1 MKKLL
6 QVLLLAVMLMPFIA
20 QAQTTTPA
28 TLPYSC
34 SFEDASENANW
45 TLVSGASANKFF
57 IGTAVNNG
65 GTQSLYVSNTADGSS
80 FAYSSS
86 GTKWCYA
93 YREISVTTASSYIF
107 SFDWRCVGEHTSY
120 GVYDYGRVFLVPE
133 TDTLQVYHD
142 GDYSGPMGISSTYG
156 PAGWIAV
163 DNNVPLA
170 GESTWQT
177 FVSDEITI
185 PVGTWKLVYL
195 FKNDSYGGDDSPLA
209 VDNVAVME
217 VLCPRP
223 SGISLADISSTSA
236 TIAWN
241 RGGVTSFNYEYV
253 VDGTSRTYITTSVS
267 DSVVTLDNLTPNTSY
282 TFYLQ
287 AVCGTDTTFWSS
299 MTFRTSCAPYAL
311 STLPMTEGFES
322 WNNISYDPC
331 YVASYSSTTS
341 HLYPS
346 ISNYEV
352 STGSN
357 AVELYAPS
365 TGYCWFALP
374 AFEADLNQLQVRFDC
389 NIYSYQLIVGAMSNP
404 NDINTLDTIII
415 FDNNDGV
422 YHTYTLPLSLYQGT
436 NKYLAFV
443 VHGANGNRGD
453 VYLDNITMEL
463 LPACPDPMNFAV
475 VATGSESAM
484 VAYSATSDIAE
495 YIIEYDTAG
504 YTLGNVNAQ
513 RVTSIYGDT
522 TYITGLDPDTRYDFY
537 IRSDCGNDT
546 GNWVG
551 PITIRTACAP
561 IADIDLPYTES
572 FDTWENINSN
582 PCYKTNDYPKPSI
595 STSEAYDGTKSL
607 YLSAGTYYE
616 SWFSMPVFET
626 EMNLLQVTF
635 SMKKTNAGS
644 EYPVLVGLTSDP
656 TSLDD
661 FETIASVRCYSANV
675 WERRMVSFTSYQ
687 GTKQYITFV
696 SPYGVESYNYI
707 DSIVVE
713 YASTCT
719 DPINLAAVAT
729 SSTSAKINYTNTG
742 SYGVDVMYGVHGFDL
757 SNGTIVSSTIDSV
770 EIDNLV
776 ANTSYDFYVRANCG
790 SEVGNWMGPLT
801 VRTHCAEFVDISD
814 NPFIEDFDSYTTDVA
829 YNSSTP
835 GAYPNHTMPQCW
847 NFLNMS
853 SSSGAYP
860 QAFISSAEDYAT
872 YGNCLFIKGSD
883 TKNLHVTLPRF
894 NESINLLRIA
904 FSTKFEDAN
913 RGRLVLGVMTDVDVD
928 STFIPLDTI
937 PSSTSKVRHEYLF
950 SQSDLYGTDYS
961 IVLRFGE
968 TNNWY
973 LGIDSIVVDLAP
985 TCSRP
990 ENIAAIDSTITQTSA
1005 EITWTSS
1012 ATSWILEY
1020 GLEGFVPGTG
1030 TMVVANT
1037 NPFTLTGLTHSTRY
1051 NVYVRAVCGNDTSEY
1066 SMTPGS
1072 FQTACDVVTTL
1083 PWNANL
1089 DGYYDVYYHT
1099 NTYNAA
1105 PTCWQLINGGDT
1117 YSWRYSESESD
1128 IRTGTRALY
1137 FYGSTYSSTVN
1148 DDWLITPELQLTG
1161 NEQLTFWMRNVSD
1174 AEADVYSANMK
1185 VYYYIVDANIDT
1197 LNTASFVQIGDS
1209 IRKSGAG
1216 ANQWDEYIIPLTGVS
1231 GNVRLAFVVNSSS
1244 YTFCIDD
1251 VTVEAMPSCPRPRN
1265 IVFSNIQ
1272 ASQADVAWT
1281 SNGDTYTIAYGVS
1294 GFDITDAST
1303 YQTITSNTNSATIT
1317 GLLANTMYDVYVVA
1331 NCSNPTATSQWSY
1344 VKSFRSACGAVTV
1357 PFNENFNS
1365 YTDIGSG
1372 SGSPS
1377 TYPNHEMPACWNFL
1391 NMSASNYPRMFI
1403 TTNMSGYAVDGNCL
1417 FFQSSSSTAA
1427 YAVLPPVNVSIDS
1440 LRIKFTYRNEGV
1452 STANGRLSLGV
1463 MTDPNNA
1470 NSFIEL
1476 ETYDQVSTLT
1486 NITHDFWIDS
1496 IIGTGYQIAFRYTGG
1511 NTNNY
1516 YLSIDNVVVDYAPIC
1531 RASESLVASNI
1542 TSSSADLAWVNGT
1555 GDSYIVAYSVDR
1567 NFNPDTCT
1575 TVVTSNTENVTI
1587 SGLQTFTTYYYAVK
1601 AVCNGDSS
1609 EWSLTSNFKTI
1620 LDCGANTYNIVEL
1633 TTGTSSAS
1641 ALPFYASANYYPKAK
1656 SWQIVTAQEMEMEGM
1671 YAGNI
1676 YSVGF
1681 QYDGGSPISPDVR
1694 VYLANTTLATMG
1706 TADTLGASQMTLVYE
1721 GPASFSNG
1729 STWSVINFTTPFAYT
1744 GGNVMLAVE
1753 RTTNLSASGSFKYD
1767 PGVSGVNRSVYKYDG
1782 SWSSSIYPSAYR
1794 NNLRFEG
1801 CTTIPSCP
1809 RPSDV
1814 VISNIQP
1821 TQVDV
1826 AWTSNGTS
1834 FAIAY
1839 GPHGFSMDSVNA
1851 YQIANSTTN
1860 STTLT
1865 GLTEGMRYDIYVRAI
1880 CSATETSEWSYMTT
1894 FITTCSA
1901 VAVPYSE
1908 DFNGYTENVSSNNSA
1923 HSSYPYHSLPSCW
1936 TFINMSDNS
1945 GAQPQAYLSSS
1956 LYYSADTTNFMILS
1970 SEYGKTIYAALPKF
1984 NDPISSLYLSMKYRT
1999 YSANETYNGKPE
2011 IGVMTDLGDTST
2023 FILLETL
2030 PTTATFTTA
2039 EHYFSID
2046 SLQGN
2051 NYNIVIRYR
2060 ATPDGY
2066 SSYSA
2071 MFDDIVVDIAPD
2083 CIRPLNLAVDSVG
2096 QTSVSLSWRNANA
2109 TSNFVVEYKKAADTV
2124 WTAINGITSTTST
2137 INNLSPATEYNFRVK
2152 SFCSATEEGGYSNVV
2167 SATTLCGAIQLPFF
2181 EDFSNSSFP
2190 YNCWSKFS
2198 GSYTSPISSTSSG
2211 WGHTTNTNGLP
2222 TSHVKFNIYSSYTYG
2237 FATPEIDLTNVAD
2250 AELTFDLALTGFN
2263 SADAAAQSGDDRFI
2277 VAISVDGGATWA
2289 DTNAVIWGRDSATC
2303 QYMYDSITN
2312 TGITATISLRQY
2324 AGNVI
2329 KLAFWGSSTT
2339 SGTDNDLH
2347 IDNISVVAISSCDAP
2362 VITDVVATHNE
2373 ATVSWTSMATD
2384 FQVVYKGM
2392 NDAEWIDTID
2402 VTNATTYTITGLTH
2416 ETGYIVAVRALCGVE
2431 NSMWTESTFTT
2442 TEIPCLAPTN
2452 VVASNITYT
2461 SATIAWEAAGNE
2473 VSWEVRYAVAGI
2485 DTTIVAETN
2494 PVVLENL
2501 YSGDEYQVWV
2511 RAFCGMG
2518 TYSDWSEVYTFSTV
2532 ACEVPSN
2539 VTASDINPDAA
2550 TISWTSTAQR
2560 WEISYGFEGVN
2571 EENGTKV
2578 TVEDTPSYTIEGLE
2592 HGTTYDVYV
2601 RAICE
2606 EGVYSAWSSRT
2617 QFTTPIIGINTASN
2631 DNVDVRIYPNPANT
2645 QATVTVEGISGKVEF
2660 VVADM
2665 NGRMMMTETITCE
2678 GSLVKS
2684 IDVSNLAKGAY
2695 FVHIY
2700 NDNFNTTRKL
2710 IVK

>member
-34 SFEDASENANW
+34 SFEDATENANW

-177 FVSDEITI
+177 FISDEITI

-195 FKNDSYGGDDSPLA
+195 FKNDSYGGDSSPLA

-223 SGISLADISSTSA
+223 SGISLADITSTSA

-253 VDGTSRTYITTSVS
+253 VDGASRTYITTSVS

-365 TGYCWFALP
+365 TGFCWFALP

-415 FDNNDGV
+415 FDNNDGA

-475 VATGSESAM
+475 VATGSETATVS
-484 VAYSATSDIAE
+484 YSATSDIAE

-607 YLSAGTYYE
+607 DLSAGTYYE

-635 SMKKTNAGS
+635 SMKKTSAGS

-661 FETIASVRCYSANV
+661 FETIATVRCYSANV
-675 WERRMVSFTSYQ
+675 WERKMVPFTSYQ

-713 YASTCT
+713 YASACT

-729 SSTSAKINYTNTG
+729 SSTGAKINYTNTG

-770 EIDNLV
+770 EINNLTP
-776 ANTSYDFYVRANCG
+776 NTLYDFYVRANCG
-790 SEVGNWMGPLT
+790 SETGSWIGPLT
-801 VRTHCAEFVDISD
+801 ARTHCAEFVDISD

-853 SSSGAYP
+853 TSSGAYP
-860 QAFISSAEDYAT
+860 QAFISSAADYAT

-904 FSTKFEDAN
+904 FSTKFESAT
-913 RGRLVLGVMTDVDVD
+913 RGRLILGVMTDVDVD

-950 SQSDLYGTDYS
+950 SQSDLYGTDYR

-968 TNNWY
+968 TNNWF

-990 ENIAAIDSTITQTSA
+990 ENIAAIDSTITQTTA
-1005 EITWTSS
+1005 EITWTSA
-1012 ATSWILEY
+1012 ATNWILEY
-1020 GLEGFVPGTG
+1020 GAEGFAPGTG
-1030 TMVVANT
+1030 TVVAANT

-1051 NVYVRAVCGNDTSEY
+1051 DVYVRAACGFDTSEY
-1066 SMTPGS
+1066 AMTPGT

-1083 PWNANL
+1083 PWTANL
-1089 DGYYDVYYHT
+1089 DGHFDEFYHT

-1105 PTCWQLINGGDT
+1105 PTCWELINRGET
-1117 YSWRYSESESD
+1117 SSWRYSESSSD
-1128 IRTGTRALY
+1128 VRTGRRALY
-1137 FYGSTYSSTVN
+1137 FYGSAYASTVN
-1148 DDWLITPELQLTG
+1148 DDWLITPELQLSG
-1161 NEQLTFWMRNVSD
+1161 DEQITFWMRNVSASTSSD
-1174 AEADVYSANMK
+1174 YAANMK
-1185 VYYYIVDANIDT
+1185 LYYYVVNPNIDT
-1197 LNTASFVQIGDS
+1197 LNTASFIQIGDS
-1209 IRKSGAG
+1209 IRKSGVG
-1216 ANQWDEYIIPLTGVS
+1216 ADEWDEYIIPLTGVS

-1244 YTFCIDD
+1244 YTFCVDD
-1251 VTVEAMPSCPRPRN
+1251 IVVEDIPSCPRPN
-1265 IVFSNIQ
+1265 DVVFSNIQ
-1272 ASQADVAWT
+1272 ESQVDVAWT
-1281 SNGDTYTIAYGVS
+1281 GTGDTYTVAYGVS
-1294 GFDITDAST
+1294 GFSISDASA
-1303 YQTITSNTNSATIT
+1303 YQTTTANTNSVTLTGMLSNTN
-1317 GLLANTMYDVYVVA
+1317 YDVYVAA
-1331 NCSNPTATSQWSY
+1331 NCSNPTATSQWSN
-1344 VKSFRSACGAVTV
+1344 VKTVRTACGITAV
-1357 PFNENFNS
+1357 PFSENFNS
-1365 YTDIGSG
+1365 YTTDVATSSG
-1372 SGSPS
+1372 APS
-1377 TYPNHEMPACWNFL
+1377 TYPNHQMPTCWNFL
-1391 NMSASNYPRMFI
+1391 NMSENYPRMYI
-1403 TTNMSGYAVDGNCL
+1403 SRNSGYPVDGNCL
-1417 FFQSSSSTAA
+1417 FFQSSNTIPA
-1427 YAVLPPVNVSIDS
+1427 YAILPRMNASIDS
-1440 LRIKFTYRNEGV
+1440 LMIEFTFRNEGT
-1452 STANGRLSLGV
+1452 SAADGILALGV
-1463 MTDPNNA
+1463 MTNPADA
-1470 NSFIEL
+1470 SSFVEL
-1476 ETYDQVSTLT
+1476 ESYPRTSTHRT
-1486 NITHDFWIDS
+1486 ITHSFWVDS
-1496 IIGTGYQIAFRYTGG
+1496 ISGTNYYIAFRYGG
-1511 NTNNY
+1511 GSTSNY
-1516 YLSIDNVVVDYAPIC
+1516 YMAIDNISVRYAPTC
-1531 RASESLVASNI
+1531 RVSEGLVASNV
-1542 TSSSADLAWVNGT
+1542 TSNSATLSWNNGS
-1555 GDSYIVAYSVDR
+1555 GDSYLVAYSANGD
-1567 NFNPDTCT
+1567 FNPDTCT
-1575 TVVTSNTENVTI
+1575 AVLSATTTTVNI
-1587 SGLQTFTTYYYAVK
+1587 SGLQSFTNYYYAVRT
-1601 AVCNGDSS
+1601 VCNGDSS
-1609 EWSLTSNFKTI
+1609 DWSEKANFRTA
-1620 LDCGANTYNIVEL
+1620 LDCGTNTYEEVEI
-1633 TTGTSSAS
+1633 TTGTSSNS
-1641 ALPFYASANYYPKAK
+1641 TLPFYASANYYPKAK
-1656 SWQIVTAQEMEMEGM
+1656 TWQIVTAQELEMEGM
-1671 YAGNI
+1671 YSGNI

-1681 QYDGGSPISPDVR
+1681 QYDGGTPIAPNVR
-1694 VYLANTTLATMG
+1694 VYLANTTLNTMA
-1706 TADTLGASQMTLVYE
+1706 TADTLGPNQMTLVYE
-1721 GPASFSNG
+1721 GPASFSNE
-1729 STWSVINFTTPFAYT
+1729 STWSVIDFNTPFAYS

-1753 RTTNLSASGSFKYD
+1753 RTTNLTSSGSFKYD
-1767 PGVSGVNRSVYKYDG
+1767 GGVSGVNRSVYKYDG
-1782 SWSSSIYPSAYR
+1782 SWSSSIYASSYR
-1794 NNLRFEG
+1794 NNLSFVG
-1801 CTTIPSCP
+1801 CTTIPPCP
-1809 RPSDV
+1809 RPSNIA
-1814 VISNIQP
+1814 ISNIQP

-1826 AWTSNGTS
+1826 AWTSNGTN
-1834 FAIAY
+1834 FVVAY
-1839 GPHGFSMDSVNA
+1839 GPHGFSMDSTNA
-1851 YQIANSTTN
+1851 YQLAYSNTTN
-1860 STTLT
+1860 ITLT
-1865 GLTEGMRYDIYVRAI
+1865 GLNEGIRYDVYVRAI
-1880 CSATETSEWSYMTT
+1880 CSATDTSAWSYLNT
-1894 FITTCSA
+1894 FVTTCSS
-1901 VAVPYSE
+1901 VSVPYSE
-1908 DFNGYTENVSSNNSA
+1908 DFNGYTEDISSGSSA
-1923 HSSYPYHSLPSCW
+1923 PAAYPYHSLPSCW
-1936 TFINMSDNS
+1936 SFINTSNNS
-1945 GAQPQAYLSSS
+1945 GAQPQAYLSSYN
-1956 LYYSADTTNFMILS
+1956 YYVADGTNYMILS
-1970 SEYGKTIYAALPKF
+1970 SEYGKAIYAVLPKF
-1984 NDPISSLYLSMKYRT
+1984 NDPISSLYLSMDYRT
-1999 YSANETYNGKPE
+1999 YSSNESYNGKPE
-2011 IGVMTDLGDTST
+2011 IGVMTDISDTST
-2023 FILLETL
+2023 FVSLETL
-2030 PTTATFTTA
+2030 PLTTTYARA
-2039 EHYFSID
+2039 EHYFVVD

-2051 NYNIVIRYR
+2051 NYNIVIRFR

-2066 SSYSA
+2066 YSYSA
-2071 MFDDIVVDIAPD
+2071 MFDNIVVDIAPD
-2083 CIRPLNLAVDSVG
+2083 CIRPLNPSVDSIG
-2096 QTSVSLSWRNANA
+2096 QTAAYLSWRNANT

-2124 WTAINGITSTTST
+2124 WTAINGVTSTSFV

-2152 SFCSATEEGGYSNVV
+2152 SLCSATEEGGYSDVV
-2167 SATTLCGAIQLPFF
+2167 RATTLCGAIQLPFVETF
-2181 EDFSNSSFP
+2181 TNSSFP
-2190 YNCWSKFS
+2190 YNCWSLMS
-2198 GSYTSPISSTSSG
+2198 GSYYNPSSYSGG
-2211 WGHTTNTNGLP
+2211 WGYTTSTNGLP
-2222 TSHVKFNIYSSYTYG
+2222 TSHIKYNIYNTYSYG
-2237 FATPEIDLTNVAD
+2237 VATPEIDLTQVAD
-2250 AELTFDLALTGFN
+2250 AELTFDVAVTSWN
-2263 SADAAAQSGDDRFI
+2263 STDAAEVSSDDKFV
-2277 VAISVDGGATWA
+2277 VAISIDGGATWV
-2289 DTNAVIWGRDSATC
+2289 DTNAVIWGHDSATC
-2303 QYMYDSITN
+2303 DYMYDSITN
-2312 TGITATISLRQY
+2312 TGITATVSLRQY

-2329 KLAFWGSSTT
+2329 KIAFWGQSSTG
-2339 SGTDNDLH
+2339 GTDNDLH
-2347 IDNISVVAISSCDAP
+2347 LDNISVVAISSCEKP
-2362 VITDVVATHNE
+2362 VITDVVPTHNE
-2373 ATVSWTSMATD
+2373 ATISWTSMATD

-2392 NDAEWIDTID
+2392 NDAEWIDTIE
-2402 VTNATTYTITGLTH
+2402 VANATTYTITGLTH
-2416 ETGYIVAVRALCGVE
+2416 ETGYIVAVRALCTDE
-2431 NSMWTESTFTT
+2431 NSMWAETTFTT

-2452 VVASNITYT
+2452 VVATDITYT

-2473 VSWEVRYAVAGI
+2473 VSWEVRYTVAGI

-2511 RAFCGMG
+2511 RAFCGAD
-2518 TYSDWSEVYTFSTV
+2518 TYSDWSEGYTFTTATCEAPTNV
-2532 ACEVPSN
+2532 AISG
-2539 VTASDINPDAA
+2539 VTESSA
-2550 TISWTSTAQR
+2550 TITWVPVEGQTK
-2560 WEISYGFEGVN
+2560 WEISYGMEGVN
-2571 EENGTKV
+2571 EENGTIV
-2578 TVEDTPSYTIEGLE
+2578 VVEGTPLHTIEGLDYE
-2592 HGTTYDVYV
+2592 TTYDVYV

-2606 EGVYSAWSSRT
+2606 EGVYSAWTSKT
-2617 QFTTPIIGINTASN
+2617 QFTTDGIGIDAVNG
-2631 DNVDVRIYPNPANT
+2631 NVDVRIYPNPANT
-2645 QATVTVEGISGKVEF
+2645 EATISVEGISGMVEF

-2665 NGRMMMTETITCE
+2665 NGRMIVTETIACE
-2678 GSLVKS
+2678 GSLEKS

>member
-1 MKKLL
+1 MRKL
-6 QVLLLAVMLMPFIA
+6 VSILLFLAMLLPFA
-20 QAQTTTPA
+20 TQAQTTTPA
-28 TLPYSC
+28 TIPYSC
-34 SFEDASENANW
+34 SFEDATENANW

-65 GTQSLYVSNTADGSS
+65 GTQSLYVSNSADGSS
-80 FAYSSS
+80 FAYSPS
-86 GTKWCYA
+86 GTRWCYA
-93 YREISVTTASSYIF
+93 YREISVTSSTSFIF
-107 SFDWRCVGEHTSY
+107 SFDWTCVGEKTSY
-120 GVYDYGRVFLVPE
+120 ATYDFGRVFLVPA
-133 TDTLQVYHD
+133 TDTLQEYHN
-142 GDYSGPMGISSTYG
+142 GDYSGPNGIGYDRT
-156 PAGWIAV
+156 PTGWIAV
-163 DNNVPLA
+163 DNTVPLVGQSA
-170 GESTWQT
+170 WQT
-177 FVSDEITI
+177 FISEEISI
-185 PVGTWKLVYL
+185 PVGTWKLVYM
-195 FKNDSYGGDDSPLA
+195 FKNDGSGSDGNPLA
-209 VDNVAVME
+209 VDNISILE

-223 SGISLADISSTSA
+223 SGIGLTEISSTSA
-236 TIAWN
+236 TISWN
-241 RGGVTSFNYEYV
+241 RATTTSFNYEYINE
-253 VDGTSRTYITTSVS
+253 GSSRTYATTSTS
-267 DSVVTLDNLTPNTSY
+267 DTVVTLDNLTPNTNY

-287 AVCGTDTTFWSS
+287 ALCGTDTTVWSS
-299 MTFRTSCAPYAL
+299 ITFRTSCAPYAL
-311 STLPMTEGFES
+311 STLPLTEGFEA
-322 WNNISYDPC
+322 WNNVNYDPC
-331 YVASYSSTTS
+331 YKAASTTS
-341 HLYPS
+341 GHLYPM
-346 ISNYEV
+346 ISSYVVN
-352 STGSN
+352 TGSK
-357 AVELYAPS
+357 AVELYAPLS
-365 TGYCWFALP
+365 GFCWLALP
-374 AFEADLNQLQVRFDC
+374 SFEADLNQLQLRFDC
-389 NIYSYQLIVGAMSNP
+389 NIYSYKIIIGAMSNP
-404 NDINTLDTIII
+404 SDITTLDTIAIL
-415 FDNNDGV
+415 DNNDGS
-422 YHTYTLPLSLYQGT
+422 YHSYTFPLSVYQGT
-436 NKYLAFV
+436 NKHIAFV
-443 VHGANGNRGD
+443 VNGDGSNRGD
-453 VYLDNITMEL
+453 AYIDNVIVEA
-463 LPACPDPMNFAV
+463 LPACPDPINFSV
-475 VATGSESAM
+475 VATGYESAT
-484 VAYSATSDIAE
+484 VSYSATSDIAE

-504 YTLGNVNAQ
+504 YTLGNQNAQ
-513 RVTSIYGDT
+513 RVTSTYGDT
-522 TYITGLDPDTRYDFY
+522 TYITGLESNTRYDFY

-546 GNWVG
+546 GNWIG

-561 IADIDLPYTES
+561 IADLDLPYVES
-572 FDTWENINSN
+572 FETWENINSN
-582 PCYKTNDYPKPSI
+582 LCYKTNDYPRPSI
-595 STSEAYDGTKSL
+595 YTAEAYDGTKSL
-607 YLSAGTYYE
+607 YLSAGNYYE
-616 SWFSMPVFET
+616 SWFSMPIFESDV
-626 EMNLLQVTF
+626 NSLQVSF

-675 WERRMVSFTSYQ
+675 WERRMVSFVNYQ

-719 DPINLAAVAT
+719 DPINFAAVAT
-729 SSTSAKINYTNTG
+729 SSTGAKINFTNTG
-742 SYGVDVMYGVHGFDL
+742 SYSIDVIYGEHGFDF
-757 SNGTIVSSTIDSV
+757 SNGTIVTSTIDSV
-770 EIDNLV
+770 EIDNLA

-790 SEVGNWMGPLT
+790 WEVGNWMGPLT
-801 VRTHCAEFVDISD
+801 VRTHCAEFVNISD
-814 NPFIEDFDSYTTDVA
+814 NPFVEDFDDYTTDVA
-829 YNSSTP
+829 NNSSTP
-835 GAYPNHTMPQCW
+835 DAYPNHTMPQCW

-853 SSSGAYP
+853 ASSGAYP
-860 QAFISSAEDYAT
+860 QAFISSAAEYAT
-872 YGNCLFIKGSD
+872 YGNCLFFKGSD
-883 TKNLHVTLPRF
+883 TKSIYVSLPKF
-894 NESINLLRIA
+894 NERLELLRIA
-904 FSTKFEDAN
+904 YSTKFEAAD
-913 RGRLVLGVMTDVDVD
+913 RGRLVLGVMTDPDVD
-928 STFIPLDTI
+928 TTFIPLDTI
-937 PSSTSKVRHEYLF
+937 ENNINKVRHEYLF
-950 SQSDLYGTDYS
+950 EHCNLYGTNYY
-961 IVLRFGE
+961 ITFKFGE

-1005 EITWTSS
+1005 EIAWNSS

-1037 NPFTLTGLTHSTRY
+1037 NPFTLTGLDHSTRY
-1051 NVYVRAVCGNDTSEY
+1051 DVYVRAVCGNDTSEY
-1066 SMTPGS
+1066 SMTPGV

-1083 PWNANL
+1083 PWVANL
-1089 DGYYDVYYHT
+1089 DGYYNVYHHT

-1105 PTCWQLINGGDT
+1105 PTCWELINRGET
-1117 YSWRYSESESD
+1117 SSWRYSETASD

-1148 DDWLITPELQLTG
+1148 DDWLITPEIQLTG
-1161 NEQLTFWMRNVSD
+1161 NEQITFWMRNVSD
-1174 AEADVYSANMK
+1174 ATSDVYSANVK
-1185 VYYYIVDANIDT
+1185 LYYYVVDSNIDT
-1197 LNTASFVQIGDS
+1197 LNTASFIQLGDS
-1209 IRKSGAG
+1209 IRKLGAG
-1216 ANQWDEYIIPLTGVS
+1216 ANEWDEYVIPLTGIS
-1231 GNVRLAFVVNSSS
+1231 GNVRLAFVVNSNS
-1244 YTFCIDD
+1244 YSFCIDD
-1251 VTVEAMPSCPRPRN
+1251 VSVEAIPSCTRPRD

-1272 ASQADVAWT
+1272 AGQADVAWT
-1281 SNGDTYTIAYGVS
+1281 GNGDTYTIAYGVS

-1303 YQTITSNTNSATIT
+1303 YQTITSNTNSATLT
-1317 GLLANTMYDVYVVA
+1317 GLLANTNYDVYVAA

-1344 VKSFRSACGAVTV
+1344 VESFRSACGALAV
-1357 PFNENFNS
+1357 PFTENFNS
-1365 YTDIGSG
+1365 YTNIGSG

-1403 TTNMSGYAVDGNCL
+1403 TTNMSGFAVDGNCL
-1417 FFQSSSSTAA
+1417 FFQSSSSTPA

-1452 STANGRLSLGV
+1452 SNANGRLSLGV

-1511 NTNNY
+1511 STNNY
-1516 YLSIDNVVVDYAPIC
+1516 YLSIDNVVVDYAPVC

-1555 GDSYIVAYSVDR
+1555 GDSYIVAYSADR

-1706 TADTLGASQMTLVYE
+1706 TADTLGADQMTLVYE

-1729 STWSVINFTTPFAYT
+1729 STWSVIDFTTPFAYT

-1753 RTTNLSASGSFKYD
+1753 RTTNLSNSGSFKYD

-1851 YQIANSTTN
+1851 YQIVTSTTTN
-1860 STTLT
+1860 VTLT
-1865 GLTEGMRYDIYVRAI
+1865 GLTEGIRYDIYVRAI
-1880 CSATETSEWSYMTT
+1880 CSATETSDWSYMTT
-1894 FITTCSA
+1894 FTTTCSS

-1923 HSSYPYHSLPSCW
+1923 HSSYPYYSLPSCW
-1936 TFINMSDNS
+1936 SFINMSDNS

-1956 LYYSADTTNFMILS
+1956 SYYSADATNFMILS

-2167 SATTLCGAIQLPFF
+2167 SATTLCGAIQLPFL

-2198 GSYTSPISSTSSG
+2198 GSYTSPTSSTSG
-2211 WGHTTNTNGLP
+2211 WGHTTSTNGLP
-2222 TSHVKFNIYSSYTYG
+2222 TSHLKFNIYSTYTYG

-2250 AELTFDLALTGFN
+2250 AELTFDLALTGYN

-2303 QYMYDSITN
+2303 QYMYNDITN

-2324 AGNVI
+2324 VGNVV

-2347 IDNISVVAISSCDAP
+2347 VDNISVVAVSSCDAP
-2362 VITDVVATHNE
+2362 VITDVVPTHNE
-2373 ATVSWTSMATD
+2373 ATISWTSMATD

-2392 NDAEWIDTID
+2392 NDTEWIDTID

-2416 ETGYIVAVRALCGVE
+2416 ETDYIVAVRALCGIE

-2442 TEIPCLAPTN
+2442 TEIPCSAPTN

-2473 VSWEVRYAVAGI
+2473 VSWEVKYTTGGVEE
-2485 DTTIVAETN
+2485 TIVATTN
-2494 PVVLENL
+2494 PIVIENL
-2501 YSGDEYQVWV
+2501 FSGSTYEVWI
-2511 RAFCGMG
+2511 RAFCGAD
-2518 TYSDWSEVYTFSTV
+2518 TYSDWSEVCTLTT
-2532 ACEVPSN
+2532 ATCEVPSN
-2539 VTASDINPDAA
+2539 VVASNITQTSA
-2550 TISWTSTAQR
+2550 TITWTSSAQK
-2560 WEISYGFEGVN
+2560 WEISYGMQGIN

-2578 TVEDTPSYTIEGLE
+2578 IVEGTPSYSIEGLDSE
-2592 HGTTYDVYV
+2592 TTYDVYV

-2606 EGVYSAWSSRT
+2606 EDVYSAWAPKT
-2617 QFTTPIIGINTASN
+2617 QFTTDGIGINTAAN
-2631 DNVDVRIYPNPANT
+2631 DNVSVTIYPNPANT
-2645 QATVTVEGISGKVEF
+2645 QATISVEGINGKVEF

-2665 NGRMMMTETITCE
+2665 NGRMIVTETINCN
-2678 GSLVKS
+2678 GQLVKT